1 MATLVDPPSSDG
13 VKPRKAEASEYS
25 RSGRAFPRRPK
36 GGLAAHP
43 HSAWRN
49 GASSDHH
56 GGACSDRHSQVR
68 VNHAIGTNHEVVTG
82 QYRDVIERCYGAW
95 HAASPCRISG
105 ALHRLITAR
114 SMPIPGLLAWTDK
127 TVGTHSE
134 LDCTRKLVWGNQ
146 RALWSTTELAHV
158 RARLATALTGRSR
171 HSRIIP
177 SCWESWIQAFYFV
190 LAGLEHRRNKSNYG
204 P

>member
-1 MATLVDPPSSDG
+1 M
-13 VKPRKAEASEYS
+13 
-25 RSGRAFPRRPK
+25 
-36 GGLAAHP
+36 
-43 HSAWRN
+43 
-49 GASSDHH
+49 
-56 GGACSDRHSQVR
+56 R

-82 QYRDVIERCYGAW
+82 QYRDVIERCYGRLARCISLPDIGRF
-95 HAASPCRISG
+95 ASANHPP
-105 ALHRLITAR
+105 R

-158 RARLATALTGRSR
+158 RARLATALTGRSL

-204 P
+204 RVGVSARSAMGNPDT